1 MTTTSKSV
9 FLLALL
15 AGLLFHVSS
24 FAGDTNAPALFC
36 PTPSF
41 DFGRVAN
48 RTNVT
53 HVFELVNCGTNRLAI
68 AGAAGSCDACIYG
81 VLKDKVLASG
91 QTTTVAVT
99 CDVIQLV
106 GPLTR
111 CIEILWSDR
120 TGAVLRLEMHGT
132 LYSDEVLHDIYSAPK
147 ALYVNKRYA
156 LPSEMFLAIHSRSGK
171 RFFVTAARTTI
182 PGVYCHLEDLGER
195 DGWQVILKKIAF
207 ASDFEGKEVIVEIEK
222 GDLGELRIPVKVTN

>member
-99 CDVIQLV
+99 CGSIGVRSHFITIA
-106 GPLTR
+106 GFPFENR
-111 CIEILWSDR
+111 MFCIFFFCTNEFPT
-120 TGAVLRLEMHGT
+120 TG
-132 LYSDEVLHDIYSAPK
+132 
-147 ALYVNKRYA
+147 
-156 LPSEMFLAIHSRSGK
+156 F
-171 RFFVTAARTTI
+171 
-182 PGVYCHLEDLGER
+182 
-195 DGWQVILKKIAF
+195 
-207 ASDFEGKEVIVEIEK
+207 
-222 GDLGELRIPVKVTN
+222 